1 MIDENLI
8 YQLFDTQSP
17 MAHGV
22 SPKTGLFN
30 TYIPIASLVGS
41 NGLGPTLDINL
52 FYSPDMRD
60 LTFKNWALRFTHYFM
75 TPLDKQFENVESR
88 NTLYMATGEAWKNK
102 KPDEK
107 GTHVTPSFIAEIP
120 EHLGKY
126 INITRKDG
134 VKEVLVRTGADIF
147 VPGVGDQAVFYY
159 ILEKLISPSGHEL
172 SLKWGR
178 KEYRKAIG
186 NYEKD
191 YAIPRLESVSDE
203 TGELLTVEYLPDLV
217 RFNIYPKTSKKYTY
231 SFTIKGD
238 ELTSS
243 QTDNAIDTKKYTYTT
258 PIPGTSFEDELS
270 NLTKKLV
277 NRQIDGKEHEHE
289 LFKLVKTLGN
299 GPTRK
304 LKTIESARGLV
315 ETLTY
320 QENTDYIDRYTTTS
334 SSGKVKHSDIEYGY
348 EEIKNGFYVSS
359 TDSISGAITE
369 HYFDSDVRLT
379 TQIASIGDS
388 VETTKYEFSPG
399 KNQVTFTTIKTI
411 KNGKNSRSD
420 KTIDV
425 LDFFGNQISKTVNG
439 ITKEWTYYHGKP
451 SETKI
456 ISSDVFSVTS
466 GVLGKLGWV
475 LDYTPQGLVNQ
486 LISKNG
492 YVWGTVEKY
501 YHHYTIKN
509 TYNLPVDIIC
519 PEDFNKL
526 RVYVESEKV
535 YSLNK
540 GSPNLLSATYFGYK
554 IVPQTSNAGKGY
566 HNKPSTKL
574 TVHNPVTDESNK
586 LILAQCG
593 AMVLENT
600 TYDENTKSKS
610 LGHIIA
616 STQSMLDKN
625 GKEIKGSLLSTKL
638 SYVFS
643 NDETLTEYKTVT
655 SDTITVT
662 HQEYTHP
669 RTGTLLKTVNNQG
682 DITDYKYDTLG
693 RLTQKTELAN
703 DIRFKSTS
711 TIEYITNPDNKTTEN
726 AVQHT
731 SSAGEKTREIF
742 NTLGQ
747 KIRLEQFNSSTE
759 KWLVMSDI
767 SYDSR
772 GRETIIIDYDYR
784 PDGKELLKQNRDLT
798 YDATGAL
805 TQIKWGHGTIETF
818 SEDLALR
825 QSTHTTNTGGST
837 TKVILTTSDQ
847 PDGAIKKERMVYIND
862 QENSRH
868 TAIFDVLGRLITESS
883 TGELDKTYTYDS
895 FGRVTRQSVGKKTST
910 YKYPDNTP
918 GEQVTALSIVLTG
931 MEFPLGTQT
940 FDGLGR
946 ITQTKIGGRETKYTY
961 TDKNPWPKAT
971 PERKTS
977 PPGYGSIELSSK
989 YDDKARSLA
998 EKSTG
1003 SIDGKTNVL
1012 ARTMSHTYSF
1022 RGLLLKSVDGFNNE
1036 TQFEYDN
1043 QGRLIAARNA
1053 IIQHTF
1059 NFNGNGLLAS
1069 ETLTHIPL
1077 KRSIITEYSYDK
1089 MNREIKRSFKASG
1102 FDTLTLEQ
1110 QYTYTNSPQIS
1121 EIWLT
1126 QNGKSIRDESYT
1138 YNNLGQLSNYQ
1149 ANGSHLAITKS
1160 GVTVQ
1165 AQTFEYDE
1173 FGNSTTRFLDVQDS
1187 YVEEDGEK
1195 YSRRYSVEEGNI
1207 HDSKLDWTQ
1216 ASASYTY
1223 NPVGNSQEIAIEHDE
1238 YGFRKKI
1245 DGHEL
1250 EYNQHGQLA
1259 KSNYNYR
1266 YVYDSNGSVA
1276 GCHGDSYTEQ
1286 FHYKGDYQYARTGS
1300 FIRNKIKYQR
1310 DSILLNSS
1318 HACVM
1323 LQQVLTPEGKPN
1335 ETTYSFELKDTKG
1348 SVIASYDLSKNVPTF
1363 FAYTPFGYRP
1373 NDIFQ
1378 RSWIGFNGEPM
1389 DRTSEYY
1396 HLGNGVRVYDPVNQ
1410 YFLSPDSYSPFGSGG
1425 LNSRSYC
1432 NNDPVNYSDPSGHV
1446 PGANIYETVYT
1457 PYIADPLFLP
1467 VVWGAIGIALAPLTG
1482 GSSIAVAV
1490 TATGFAV
1497 ASAAFGIASAALR
1510 ESNPELSESLG
1521 YASLATG
1528 LASAGA
1534 GALGST
1540 AVRAGAS
1547 AARSVE
1553 VASSRLVVMGGK
1565 MRSVSQVDGEL
1576 YTFVDTYKKMDRLNI
1591 AVHGKDLSILERIG
1605 NKSSSVILNNM
1616 EHTASDLLSL
1626 LKAKNLDPSKYDNIR
1641 LLICYSGNGGSSS
1654 FSAQFAQLVQ
1664 RPVKG
1669 FIGPV
1674 TMKYGSST
1682 MLKIF
1687 KEYNTAYGVQ
1697 GAQEVTNLFETTIT
1711 HSVLKH
1717 NPYKLI
1723 SDPIKHANFR
1733 YSPVYF

>member
-1 MIDENLI
+1 
-8 YQLFDTQSP
+8 

-75 TPLDKQFENVESR
+75 TPLDKQFENIESR

-616 STQSMLDKN
+616 STQSML
-625 GKEIKGSLLSTKL
+625 
-638 SYVFS
+638 
-643 NDETLTEYKTVT
+643 
-655 SDTITVT
+655 
-662 HQEYTHP
+662 
-669 RTGTLLKTVNNQG
+669 
-682 DITDYKYDTLG
+682 
-693 RLTQKTELAN
+693 
-703 DIRFKSTS
+703 
-711 TIEYITNPDNKTTEN
+711 
-726 AVQHT
+726 
-731 SSAGEKTREIF
+731 
-742 NTLGQ
+742 
-747 KIRLEQFNSSTE
+747 
-759 KWLVMSDI
+759 
-767 SYDSR
+767 
-772 GRETIIIDYDYR
+772 
-784 PDGKELLKQNRDLT
+784 
-798 YDATGAL
+798 
-805 TQIKWGHGTIETF
+805 
-818 SEDLALR
+818 
-825 QSTHTTNTGGST
+825 GGC
-837 TKVILTTSDQ
+837 
-847 PDGAIKKERMVYIND
+847 
-862 QENSRH
+862 
-868 TAIFDVLGRLITESS
+868 
-883 TGELDKTYTYDS
+883 
-895 FGRVTRQSVGKKTST
+895 
-910 YKYPDNTP
+910 
-918 GEQVTALSIVLTG
+918 
-931 MEFPLGTQT
+931 
-940 FDGLGR
+940 
-946 ITQTKIGGRETKYTY
+946 
-961 TDKNPWPKAT
+961 
-971 PERKTS
+971 
-977 PPGYGSIELSSK
+977 
-989 YDDKARSLA
+989 RS
-998 EKSTG
+998 
-1003 SIDGKTNVL
+1003 
-1012 ARTMSHTYSF
+1012 
-1022 RGLLLKSVDGFNNE
+1022 
-1036 TQFEYDN
+1036 
-1043 QGRLIAARNA
+1043 
-1053 IIQHTF
+1053 
-1059 NFNGNGLLAS
+1059 
-1069 ETLTHIPL
+1069 
-1077 KRSIITEYSYDK
+1077 
-1089 MNREIKRSFKASG
+1089 
-1102 FDTLTLEQ
+1102 
-1110 QYTYTNSPQIS
+1110 
-1121 EIWLT
+1121 
-1126 QNGKSIRDESYT
+1126 
-1138 YNNLGQLSNYQ
+1138 
-1149 ANGSHLAITKS
+1149 
-1160 GVTVQ
+1160 
-1165 AQTFEYDE
+1165 
-1173 FGNSTTRFLDVQDS
+1173 
-1187 YVEEDGEK
+1187 
-1195 YSRRYSVEEGNI
+1195 
-1207 HDSKLDWTQ
+1207 
-1216 ASASYTY
+1216 
-1223 NPVGNSQEIAIEHDE
+1223 
-1238 YGFRKKI
+1238 
-1245 DGHEL
+1245 
-1250 EYNQHGQLA
+1250 
-1259 KSNYNYR
+1259 
-1266 YVYDSNGSVA
+1266 
-1276 GCHGDSYTEQ
+1276 
-1286 FHYKGDYQYARTGS
+1286 
-1300 FIRNKIKYQR
+1300 
-1310 DSILLNSS
+1310 
-1318 HACVM
+1318 
-1323 LQQVLTPEGKPN
+1323 
-1335 ETTYSFELKDTKG
+1335 
-1348 SVIASYDLSKNVPTF
+1348 
-1363 FAYTPFGYRP
+1363 
-1373 NDIFQ
+1373 
-1378 RSWIGFNGEPM
+1378 
-1389 DRTSEYY
+1389 
-1396 HLGNGVRVYDPVNQ
+1396 
-1410 YFLSPDSYSPFGSGG
+1410 
-1425 LNSRSYC
+1425 
-1432 NNDPVNYSDPSGHV
+1432 
-1446 PGANIYETVYT
+1446 
-1457 PYIADPLFLP
+1457 
-1467 VVWGAIGIALAPLTG
+1467 
-1482 GSSIAVAV
+1482 
-1490 TATGFAV
+1490 
-1497 ASAAFGIASAALR
+1497 
-1510 ESNPELSESLG
+1510 
-1521 YASLATG
+1521 
-1528 LASAGA
+1528 
-1534 GALGST
+1534 
-1540 AVRAGAS
+1540 
-1547 AARSVE
+1547 
-1553 VASSRLVVMGGK
+1553 
-1565 MRSVSQVDGEL
+1565 
-1576 YTFVDTYKKMDRLNI
+1576 
-1591 AVHGKDLSILERIG
+1591 
-1605 NKSSSVILNNM
+1605 
-1616 EHTASDLLSL
+1616 
-1626 LKAKNLDPSKYDNIR
+1626 
-1641 LLICYSGNGGSSS
+1641 
-1654 FSAQFAQLVQ
+1654 
-1664 RPVKG
+1664 
-1669 FIGPV
+1669 
-1674 TMKYGSST
+1674 
-1682 MLKIF
+1682 
-1687 KEYNTAYGVQ
+1687 
-1697 GAQEVTNLFETTIT
+1697 
-1711 HSVLKH
+1711 
-1717 NPYKLI
+1717 
-1723 SDPIKHANFR
+1723 
-1733 YSPVYF
+1733 